1 MEQELVDVDT
11 LAQRLG
17 QEVSLNN
24 LLRKLL

>member
-1 MEQELVDVDT
+1 MEQERVDVDT